1 MHHIM
6 PSNVQLLSGLQFI
19 LPACF
24 PGGLATSWQGDI
36 FLGCPCP
43 LSLSLP
49 QQRAKAESLDRWL
62 QKQLSD
68 YSAPPVMSYVQTAM
82 AVTDLEKSIKAWQ
95 RRAAIAEVSE
105 AEPGTRGPGTGSRC
119 RR

>member
-1 MHHIM
+1 MHHTV

-19 LPACF
+19 LPARF

-43 LSLSLP
+43 LSLSFL
-49 QQRAKAESLDRWL
+49 QQRAKAKSLDRWL

-68 YSAPPVMSYVQTAM
+68 YSTPPVMSYVQTAM

-95 RRAAIAEVSE
+95 RRAEIAEVSE
-105 AEPGTRGPGTGSRC
+105 AELDARGT
-119 RR
+119 